1 MSILSR
7 LFGGGGTPPA
17 PKAVEPETHEGFRI
31 YPEPAEES
39 GRWRINA
46 RIEKDIDGTLKT
58 HRLIRADTLESREAA
73 TDATLAKARQVIDE
87 QGDRLFD

>member
-7 LFGGGGTPPA
+7 LFGGGAPA
-17 PKAVEPETHEGFRI
+17 APAEVEPVTHEGFRI
-31 YPEPAEES
+31 YAEPAHES

-46 RIEKDIDGTLKT
+46 RVEKEIDGALRT
-58 HRLIRADTLESREAA
+58 HQLIRADTLDSREAA

>member
-7 LFGGGGTPPA
+7 LFGGGTPPA
-17 PKAVEPETHEGFRI
+17 PKEVEPVTHEGFRI
-31 YPEPAEES
+31 YADPAEES

-46 RIEKDIDGTLKT
+46 RVEKEVDGTLKT
-58 HRLIRADTLESREAA
+58 HQLIRADTLDSREAA

>member
-7 LFGGGGTPPA
+7 LFGGGTAPA
-17 PKAVEPETHEGFRI
+17 PKEVEPVTHEGFRI
-31 YPEPAEES
+31 YPEPAEEG

-46 RIEKDIDGTLKT
+46 RVEKKIDGTLKT

>member
-7 LFGGGGTPPA
+7 LFGGGTRAA
-17 PKAVEPETHEGFRI
+17 PKAVEPVTHEGFRI
-31 YPEPAEES
+31 YAEPAEES

-46 RIEKDIDGTLKT
+46 RIEKEVGGELRT

-87 QGDRLFD
+87 QGDRIFD